1 MRLNWE
7 FETCACCTREQRL
20 VWLVDNEL
28 WNQVVIKHYRRRI
41 LCLECFLRMAD
52 DRGIKVTFD
61 KINFLGTVS
70 RGHNWAG
77 KAIPP
82 YKGDKL

>member
-28 WNQVVIKHYRRRI
+28 WNRVVIKHYQRSI

-52 DRGIKVTFD
+52 DGGIKVTFD
-61 KINFLGTVS
+61 NVNF
-70 RGHNWAG
+70 RGVVARGYDWAG
-77 KAIPP
+77 KVIPR
-82 YKGDKL
+82 YKEDKR